1 MLVGETV
8 EELWLAVELTD
19 ASVLYTVPVCV
30 VPPLGKEE
38 SCVVIELSLPER
50 LLEVIDPVE

>member
-19 ASVLYTVPVCV
+19 ASVLDTVAVCV

-38 SCVVIELSLPER
+38 SCVVIELPLPEK
-50 LLEVIDPVE
+50 LLEGTDPVE